1 MTHNLLQSI
10 GTESY
15 IPGIEARQAEIPSM
29 RKRALHPEHAGKPDV
44 LSVNAALYLPRL
56 RVAGTEGAGIGGAA
70 LLAAG
75 ARTDGEREAVTG
87 GTGWSDVRGEG
98 VAEAPCGAVP
108 SPPCAGVGIFRG
120 AGAAWDCAGT
130 LCVTILPDDAG
141 DEARTWVRENS
152 GTRLRAAGSGEGP
165 HNGPSPRGR

>member
-75 ARTDGEREAVTG
+75 ARTDGEREAVT
-87 GTGWSDVRGEG
+87 
-98 VAEAPCGAVP
+98 A
-108 SPPCAGVGIFRG
+108 
-120 AGAAWDCAGT
+120 
-130 LCVTILPDDAG
+130 
-141 DEARTWVRENS
+141 
-152 GTRLRAAGSGEGP
+152 TRSL
-165 HNGPSPRGR
+165 GR

>member
-56 RVAGTEGAGIGGAA
+56 RVAGTEGAGIGGTV
-70 LLAAG
+70 G
-75 ARTDGEREAVTG
+75 GRREDRWRTGSRDR
-87 GTGWSDVRGEG
+87 R
-98 VAEAPCGAVP
+98 
-108 SPPCAGVGIFRG
+108 
-120 AGAAWDCAGT
+120 
-130 LCVTILPDDAG
+130 
-141 DEARTWVRENS
+141 N
-152 GTRLRAAGSGEGP
+152 RLV
-165 HNGPSPRGR
+165 